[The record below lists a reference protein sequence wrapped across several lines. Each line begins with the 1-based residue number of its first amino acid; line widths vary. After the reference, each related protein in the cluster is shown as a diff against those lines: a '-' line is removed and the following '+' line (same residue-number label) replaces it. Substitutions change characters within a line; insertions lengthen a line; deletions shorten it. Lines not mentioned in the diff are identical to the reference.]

1 MASTVIHFTP
11 FPGTTLTIPSTDF
24 GAQAVGVA
32 VTQAGSSAA
41 VGTLRTALV
50 AGATTTIV
58 VTVTSGTFDLANA
71 ITVNDHKTTPVP
83 TNSSSS
89 SSNGSGGGGGS
100 GQGGEGS
107 ALLGT
112 KSAASTDTSVAF
124 TGRRPKGK
132 KQLTNAMQSTLRGVG
147 AMLADLREEHAKEK
161 LAMYAIEQAE
171 MKAGASMG
179 KGSGKFVGRAAG
191 NKRRGAVDPVP
202 AGYVEK
208 SWRKER
214 TQVYIFSVWRDSCVK

>member
-208 SWRKER
+208 SGEKNALK
-214 TQVYIFSVWRDSCVK
+214 VYSVCGATHV